1 MDMDTSVVGI
11 RYLTGYTTSALK
23 NSFRLPMD
31 KVTIYS
37 TSTCHFCQAAKA
49 FFAENN
55 VAYEDFNVGEDA
67 AKRQEM
73 VEMTG
78 QLGVPVIRI
87 GDDVI
92 VGFDEGK
99 VRELLKI

>member
-1 MDMDTSVVGI
+1 MEKAI
-11 RYLTGYTTSALK
+11 
-23 NSFRLPMD
+23 
-31 KVTIYS
+31 IYS
-37 TSTCHFCQAAKA
+37 TPTCHFCQAAKA
-49 FFAENN
+49 FFTENN
-55 VAYEDFNVGEDA
+55 VAYEDFNVAEDA

-73 VEMTG
+73 IEMTG

-99 VRELLKI
+99 VKELLGV

>member
-1 MDMDTSVVGI
+1 MAKAI
-11 RYLTGYTTSALK
+11 
-23 NSFRLPMD
+23 
-31 KVTIYS
+31 IYS
-37 TSTCHFCQAAKA
+37 TPSCHFCQAAKE
-49 FFAENN
+49 FFTENN
-55 VAYEDFNVGEDA
+55 VEYEDFNVAEGT

-78 QLGVPVIRI
+78 QMGVPVIRI

-99 VRELLKI
+99 VKELLGV